1 MDMSRTIGS
10 ILKQV
15 QSKYRLLLEKE
26 ASCTKFI
33 IKRKEMKTVMDNF
46 LNFSQNM
53 GELQANSKLDQ
64 IMFIEKDIQ
73 KVLDSVHSTKDMLV
87 RLEKVQS
94 LPLDQEQFMSGELA
108 QRIQKVRIRA
118 RAQERDLNDI
128 IDLYYGLLQL
138 INATIMR
145 KV

>member
-1 MDMSRTIGS
+1 
-10 ILKQV
+10 
-15 QSKYRLLLEKE
+15 
-26 ASCTKFI
+26 
-33 IKRKEMKTVMDNF
+33 MKTVMDNF